1 MSKKKQSFIKG
12 AGLMITFTA
21 ILIFLFLPLVNGY
34 NPMEYMD
41 NLYNS
46 ISKGSAYYIP
56 KVRET
61 VHQYQG
67 DTLALTISM
76 GDAQQAERT
85 SQLLSGKG
93 VEVQVSEH
101 RLTIAGPLNT
111 VLLNA
116 LDDADTMY
124 VNDAERITEK
134 YSYNERL
141 VLFDWWSALKAMQYE
156 LNKQKRFDAAK
167 LVTLVQSKA
176 VETSYNYYGITAEN
190 IGDKIGIVLISLVFY
205 VVYTLW
211 YGFGILYLFEG
222 FGMNLGH

>member
-1 MSKKKQSFIKG
+1 MNKKQQSFSKG
-12 AGLMITFTA
+12 AALMVTFCV
-21 ILIFLFLPLVNGY
+21 ILIFLFLPLISGH
-34 NPMEYMD
+34 NPMAYMD

-61 VHQYQG
+61 VQQYQG

-76 GDAQQAERT
+76 NDPQQAERT
-85 SQLLSGKG
+85 ARLLSGKG
-93 VEVQVSEH
+93 IAIQIAEH
-101 RLTIAGPLNT
+101 RLKIDGTLNT

-116 LDDADTMY
+116 LDDADIMY
-124 VNDAERITEK
+124 VNAAERITEK

-176 VETSYNYYGITAEN
+176 VETSYNYYGITAQN
-190 IGDKIGIVLISLVFY
+190 IGDKFGIVLISLAFY